1 MNKNLQIKKLEEQ
14 NEDLEN
20 YFRNTII
27 PQLFIDADLIL
38 RKFTPPAMKQFK
50 LSPDDVGKSID
61 DVVNN
66 LNLRF
71 TSIIENIQYVMDTA
85 EILEKEIQTTDL
97 RWYQMNILPYVK
109 RIDNKTNGV
118 IVTFVEITRRIKDLK
133 EQEKLIVDH
142 ETLIDTI
149 SHDMKNPLTNLL
161 LSVELLND
169 GAVENPNTVKPILK
183 IIENGIRKLQDII
196 NDLTETR
203 KGQQHKYEAFEEL
216 LNLEHIIEDVR
227 LILLDTIKESGA
239 VIKSEL
245 NVSEIFFS
253 RRKIRS
259 IIQNLVNNAIKFR
272 SPERKP
278 EIFIRSKK
286 EDDYIILSIQ
296 DNGIGID
303 AAKYEDIFK
312 KYYRIDNTIEGSGI
326 GLHLVKELVTNA
338 GGKILVESQVGK
350 GTVFTIYLKA
360 K

>member
-1 MNKNLQIKKLEEQ
+1 MNKDLQIKKLEEQ
-14 NEDLEN
+14 NEVLEN

-38 RKFTPPAMKQFK
+38 RKFTPAAMKQFK
-50 LSPDDVGKSID
+50 LSPDDIGKSIR
-61 DVVNN
+61 DVIN
-66 LNLRF
+66 NLRF
-71 TSIIENIQYVMDTA
+71 PSIIENIQYVIDTT

-118 IVTFVEITRRIKDLK
+118 IITFVEITRRIKDLK
-133 EQEKLIVDH
+133 EQEKLIADH

-169 GAVENPNTVKPILK
+169 GAIENPNTVKHILK

-253 RRKIRS
+253 WRKIRS

-303 AAKYEDIFK
+303 AAKYEDIFE
-312 KYYRIDNTIEGSGI
+312 KYYRIDNAVEGSGI